1 MSNNKLIVFLENVIE
16 NLREDNLRNDEF
28 HHLIHFYMSYN
39 IDLEEMIDN
48 SEIIRFLTLGLYVY
62 KYILVDKTLV

>member
-16 NLREDNLRNDEF
+16 KLREDSLKNDEF

-39 IDLEEMIDN
+39 INLDEMIDN

-62 KYILVDKTLV
+62 KYMLVDNTNV

>member
-48 SEIIRFLTLGLYVY
+48 SERIRFLTLGLYVY